1 MVLLLLVF
9 GNQSFG
15 QFSPLTQS
23 QAMAEMERFGSGKR
37 VLYMAAHPDDEN
49 TRLIAWLSNALDAE
63 TTYLSLTRGSGGQNL
78 IGDELGAELGVIREH
93 ELRAAR
99 SVDGGNQRFTDALD
113 FGYSKSVDE
122 VWTKWDHDDLQLQA
136 VRTIRELK
144 PDFIITR
151 FPRQTSAPV
160 TATTRPQPNWPSN
173 VRRLLRTRSTIQKQ
187 QHGRCRAFGGIRPF
201 GGTKP

>member
-1 MVLLLLVF
+1 MKSINKTTKITRRKPKVHAILTLILFVI
-9 GNQSFG
+9 GNQLFA
-15 QFSPLTQS
+15 QYTPLSQS
-23 QAMAEMERFGSGKR
+23 SALAEMQRFGSGKR

-49 TRLIAWLSNALDAE
+49 TRLISWLSNALDAE

-78 IGDELGAELGVIREH
+78 IGDELGADLGVIREH

-99 SVDGGNQRFTDALD
+99 SIDGGNQRFTDALD

-151 FPRQTSAPV
+151 FPPDESAGHGHH
-160 TATTRPQPNWPSN
+160 TAS
-173 VRRLLRTRSTIQKQ
+173 
-187 QHGRCRAFGGIRPF
+187 A
-201 GGTKP
+201 